1 MALYI
6 IERRFAEQL
15 DLTDDDVRQLEAV
28 NADEGVRWLFSF
40 LSADHLCT
48 YCLYEAP
55 SADAIMAAA
64 NRANIPADVIVE
76 VEQQTL
82 GAPGRPSAWAAGQVE
97 LQQ

>member
-40 LSADHLCT
+40 LSADHLALTACT
-48 YCLYEAP
+48 KRRP
-55 SADAIMAAA
+55 RTDHGGRH
-64 NRANIPADVIVE
+64 RANIPADVIVE

-82 GAPGRPSAWAAGQVE
+82 GAPGRPSAWAAGQAE